1 MIEAVA
7 GYGRRVQPNRGTLEV
22 VDQSEYR
29 GACASQDVCDKP
41 VFEHV
46 SGLLPEVTTL
56 LALYYHDGHCD

>member
-46 SGLLPEVTTL
+46 SGLLPEVIE
-56 LALYYHDGHCD
+56 